1 MLALFGGMAI
11 WLLVVV
17 LAVVV
22 ALYIVMG
29 LYLNKLNEIEYGKKT
44 CFAWIPILNFYL
56 LGKLAV
62 NKFVGW
68 ILVLSVIL
76 TGSSE
81 TTING
86 VTTTSTI
93 LPEPFNTIFSAI
105 YSVAVIVCLIVVI
118 VKYNRKKTI

>member
-11 WLLVVV
+11 GLLIVV
-17 LAVVV
+17 LAVVI
-22 ALYIVMG
+22 ALYVVMG
-29 LYLNKLNEIEYGKKT
+29 IYLNRLNEIEYGKKT

-62 NKFVGW
+62 NKLVGW

-76 TGSSE
+76 TGSVE
-81 TTING
+81 TTIND

-93 LPEPFNTIFSAI
+93 LPEPFNTIFSII
-105 YSVAVIVCLIVVI
+105 YSVALIVCLIVVI
-118 VKYNRKKTI
+118 VKYNRKKSI